1 MPSRFLVLV
10 PAGEEW
16 HIATRAGRLVT
27 TTERTQIALGRIEG
41 KRAPLILADN
51 AGSLPTVDLLE
62 LLTDQVQP
70 AADPEPADRPA
81 APEGPPPGPPN
92 PPRAPK
98 DRPVG

>member
-70 AADPEPADRPA
+70 ADTARPP

-92 PPRAPK
+92 PPRPPK